1 MSLTKHFTVFGDVDE
16 ATTVDFTN
24 PRSVRRKTVHRKEI
38 MNMENKESLKEY
50 MLKEIEI
57 IQDIIKRMA
66 FNSLMIKG
74 WAITLVVVSLLLKGT
89 DKYQIWIAFIPLL
102 VFWFLDAYFLWQER
116 LYRELYDWV
125 VNNRLKTDEYLFDM
139 NAYRFKDEAQSKLR
153 IMFSI
158 TLGWFYGST
167 AIIHLLLNIH
177 YKHVKVPYSARNK
190 LIPSISV

>member
-116 LYRELYDWV
+116 LYRELYD
-125 VNNRLKTDEYLFDM
+125 
-139 NAYRFKDEAQSKLR
+139 
-153 IMFSI
+153 
-158 TLGWFYGST
+158 
-167 AIIHLLLNIH
+167 
-177 YKHVKVPYSARNK
+177 
-190 LIPSISV
+190 